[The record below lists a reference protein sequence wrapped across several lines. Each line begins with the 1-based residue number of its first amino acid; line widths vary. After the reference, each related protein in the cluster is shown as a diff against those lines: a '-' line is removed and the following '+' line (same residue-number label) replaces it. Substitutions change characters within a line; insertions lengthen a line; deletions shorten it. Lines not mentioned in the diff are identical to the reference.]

1 MQLADFPLPLFN
13 NAFKTLTSA
22 DNLEKLSETGEKK
35 LA

>member
-13 NAFKTLTSA
+13 NAFKFLTST
-22 DNLEKLSETGEKK
+22 DNLGKLSKTGEKK